1 MGRHRLSNRRFQER
15 NGIETL
21 KELHFLIRQLD
32 SICAFRRTGTAALEA
47 SFQRVNLTNTWEKI
61 KPDVETIAF
70 YPNTIPEIF
79 RLVKSVAFLRALF
92 PICFLSFILSVL
104 MMIGIIPVSNKFV
117 SLFFLFLP
125 IMVMI
130 AFILI
135 DFTIRRKIVKHE
147 KEQPNLHSEEKGR
160 IKKVIEELIMKLSKR
175 IKKQRESPSNYKMRL
190 FYDDYKG
197 IEILKRKR
205 ESVYGIFKKKY
216 FTYIA
221 VPSLKR

>member
-1 MGRHRLSNRRFQER
+1 MGRHRRSNRRTQER

-32 SICAFRRTGTAALEA
+32 SICAFRRAGTAALEA

-61 KPDVETIAF
+61 RPDVETIA
-70 YPNTIPEIF
+70 YLPNTIPEILK
-79 RLVKSVAFLRALF
+79 LVKSVAFLRAIF
-92 PICFLSFILSVL
+92 PICFFSFILSVL
-104 MMIGIIPVSNKFV
+104 LMMGIVPVSNKFV

-125 IMVMI
+125 IAVMI

-135 DFTIRRKIVKHE
+135 DFTIRRKIIKYE
-147 KEQPNLHSEEKGR
+147 KKQPNLHSEEKRR
-160 IKKVIEELIMKLSKR
+160 IKKVIEELIIKLSKR
-175 IKKQRESPSNYKMRL
+175 IKGQSESPSNYKMRL

-197 IEILKRKR
+197 IEILKRNR
-205 ESVYGIFKKKY
+205 ESVYGIFKKNY

>member
-15 NGIETL
+15 NGLETL

-32 SICAFRRTGTAALEA
+32 SICAFRRAGTAALEA

-61 KPDVETIAF
+61 KPDVETITF
-70 YPNTIPEIF
+70 FPDTIPEILK
-79 RLVKSVAFLRALF
+79 LVKSVAFLRALF
-92 PICFLSFILSVL
+92 PICFFSFILSVL

-117 SLFFLFLP
+117 LLFFLFLP
-125 IMVMI
+125 ILVMI
-130 AFILI
+130 AFVLI
-135 DFTIRRKIVKHE
+135 DFTIRRKIIKVE
-147 KEQPNLHSEEKGR
+147 KEQPNLHSEEKRR
-160 IKKVIEELIMKLSKR
+160 IKKIVEELITKLSKR
-175 IKKQRESPSNYKMRL
+175 IKKQGENPSNYKMRL

>member
-15 NGIETL
+15 NGLETL

-32 SICAFRRTGTAALEA
+32 SICAFRRAGTAALEA

-61 KPDVETIAF
+61 KADVETIAF

-92 PICFLSFILSVL
+92 PICFFSFILSVL

-125 IMVMI
+125 IAVMI
-130 AFILI
+130 AFVLI
-135 DFTIRRKIVKHE
+135 DLTIRRKIVKHE
-147 KEQPNLHSEEKGR
+147 KEQPNLHSEEKAR
-160 IKKVIEELIMKLSKR
+160 IKKVIEELIMKLSKS
-175 IKKQRESPSNYKMRL
+175 IKKQSESPSNYKMRL

>member
-1 MGRHRLSNRRFQER
+1 MGHHRRSSRRIQER
-15 NGIETL
+15 NGLETL

-32 SICAFRRTGTAALEA
+32 SICAFRRAGIEALEA

-61 KPDVETIAF
+61 RPDVETIAYF
-70 YPNTIPEIF
+70 PNTIPKILK
-79 RLVKSVAFLRALF
+79 LVKSVAFLRALF
-92 PICFLSFILSVL
+92 PICFFSFILSVL
-104 MMIGIIPVSNKFV
+104 LMIGIIPVSNKFV

-125 IMVMI
+125 TAVMI

-135 DFTIRRKIVKHE
+135 DFTIRRKIIKYE
-147 KEQPNLHSEEKGR
+147 KEQPNLHSEEKRR
-160 IKKVIEELIMKLSKR
+160 IKKVIEELIIKLSKR
-175 IKKQRESPSNYKMRL
+175 IKRQSESPSNYKMHL

-205 ESVYGIFKKKY
+205 ESVYGIFKKNY

>member
-15 NGIETL
+15 NGLETL

-32 SICAFRRTGTAALEA
+32 SICAFRRAGTAALEA
-47 SFQRVNLTNTWEKI
+47 SFQGVNLKNTWEKI

-70 YPNTIPEIF
+70 FPNTIPEILK
-79 RLVKSVAFLRALF
+79 LVKSVALLRALF
-92 PICFLSFILSVL
+92 PICFFSFILSVL

-117 SLFFLFLP
+117 LLFFLLLP
-125 IMVMI
+125 IAVML

-135 DFTIRRKIVKHE
+135 DLTIRRKIIKYE
-147 KEQPNLHSEEKGR
+147 KEHSDLHSEEKRR
-160 IKKVIEELIMKLSKR
+160 IKKVVEELITKLSKR
-175 IKKQRESPSNYKMRL
+175 IKEQSESPSNFKMRL

-205 ESVYGIFKKKY
+205 ERVYGIFKKKY